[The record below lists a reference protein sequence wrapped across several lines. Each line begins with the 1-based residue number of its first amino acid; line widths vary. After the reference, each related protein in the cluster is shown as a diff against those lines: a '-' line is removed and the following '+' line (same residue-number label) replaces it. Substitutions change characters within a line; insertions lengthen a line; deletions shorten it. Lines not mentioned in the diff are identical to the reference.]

1 MITPEE
7 SLDIFKQKF
16 FELYPKES
24 CPSWLFSHTK
34 LFHSCTIDLKQYRCA
49 IVAIA
54 KIELRENECYEEV
67 NGYEVLATI
76 DPETKKKSYSLNY
89 GFEMF
94 PVFEAIIELE
104 SSTITIF
111 INEYIYSIDRTKLGK
126 IRNLGFE

>member
-7 SLDIFKQKF
+7 ALDIFKQNF
-16 FELYPKES
+16 FELYPQKS

-67 NGYEVLATI
+67 NGDDVLVTI
-76 DPETKKKSYSLNY
+76 DPETKKKRYSLNY

-94 PVFEAIIELE
+94 PIFEAIIDLE
-104 SSTITIF
+104 SSAITILT
-111 INEYIYSIDRTKLGK
+111 NKDLYSIDRTKLGK